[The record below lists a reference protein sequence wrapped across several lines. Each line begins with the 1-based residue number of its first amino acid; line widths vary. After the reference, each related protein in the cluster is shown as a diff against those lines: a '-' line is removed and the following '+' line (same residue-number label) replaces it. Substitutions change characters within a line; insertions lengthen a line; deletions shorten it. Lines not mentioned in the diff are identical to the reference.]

1 MLTLAAFVPVG
12 RVDPT
17 SPSFVDQTL
26 PRKLPPRMEDVP
38 RTDVSSVVG
47 MLAASVQGIIEA
59 ALRALSSQ
67 RLRHP
72 ACSTSSTA
80 LKYIGLY
87 MKANNPDNTPYQA
100 AKYKA
105 KLEGFLDE
113 CGLAPFIYFQSR
125 RNIIYRQYIG
135 IQFKW
140 QYIHDSWI
148 VRYQCEKISFYACY

>member
-1 MLTLAAFVPVG
+1 
-12 RVDPT
+12 
-17 SPSFVDQTL
+17 
-26 PRKLPPRMEDVP
+26 MEDVP

-113 CGLAPFIYFQSR
+113 CGLAPFISSHAVAGSGIAAVRQGKAKAAPNTDEVKEKAARFQQLCGETPEELSA
-125 RNIIYRQYIG
+125 
-135 IQFKW
+135 
-140 QYIHDSWI
+140 
-148 VRYQCEKISFYACY
+148 RYLR